1 MCVRMCLSSSE
12 GTGNSLPH
20 VVQVS
25 GSMAGAGEVAGGGDT
40 PGEEGVQEGGE
51 GRVSYIQ
58 VFLIMILSS
67 VCLFLYFSFW
77 MNEMMQCRRVMIR

>member
-1 MCVRMCLSSSE
+1 
-12 GTGNSLPH
+12 
-20 VVQVS
+20 
-25 GSMAGAGEVAGGGDT
+25 MAGAGEVAGGGDT
-40 PGEEGVQEGGE
+40 PGEEGVQEGGDIPGE

-77 MNEMMQCRRVMIR
+77 MNEMMQCIRVMIR